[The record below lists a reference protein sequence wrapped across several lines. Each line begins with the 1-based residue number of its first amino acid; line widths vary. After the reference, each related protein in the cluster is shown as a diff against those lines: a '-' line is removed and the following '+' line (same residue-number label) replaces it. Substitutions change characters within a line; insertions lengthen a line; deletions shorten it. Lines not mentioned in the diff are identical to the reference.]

1 MDGTCCASLRTALA
15 EDHAFRQIA
24 ELRAQ
29 LLGVA
34 PGNDQTQVVFGH
46 FGAERAEGGK
56 QGGKIFLRMI
66 PRHAKKDE
74 RAFRKTE
81 LRPDRRVSVRGSGEA
96 NCIDRVGHDADL
108 VPRDP
113 EGDQLVRHLARE
125 SDEAAREGQ
134 FFADC
139 RYDMGIVSA
148 RRQARD
154 IIADR
159 ADQTWNAGV
168 ALPVGQNN
176 PGRIKDEGMPDIESV
191 FALQSG
197 QSAAVEPEGKAR
209 VALEPVPA
217 LVRISRQL
225 VGETPALRAKLAHAG
240 ARRDN
245 GDMVPVGREA
255 RGEIVVKN
263 LRARALRQEGR
274 SENGDTQRI
283 HESSVR

>member
-1 MDGTCCASLRTALA
+1 
-15 EDHAFRQIA
+15 
-24 ELRAQ
+24 
-29 LLGVA
+29 
-34 PGNDQTQVVFGH
+34 
-46 FGAERAEGGK
+46 
-56 QGGKIFLRMI
+56 
-66 PRHAKKDE
+66 
-74 RAFRKTE
+74 
-81 LRPDRRVSVRGSGEA
+81 
-96 NCIDRVGHDADL
+96 
-108 VPRDP
+108 
-113 EGDQLVRHLARE
+113 
-125 SDEAAREGQ
+125 
-134 FFADC
+134 
-139 RYDMGIVSA
+139 MGIVPA

-159 ADQTWNAGV
+159 ADQTWNSGG

-191 FALQSG
+191 CAVQSG

-225 VGETPALRAKLAHAG
+225 VGKIPALRTKLAHAG
-240 ARRDN
+240 ARRED